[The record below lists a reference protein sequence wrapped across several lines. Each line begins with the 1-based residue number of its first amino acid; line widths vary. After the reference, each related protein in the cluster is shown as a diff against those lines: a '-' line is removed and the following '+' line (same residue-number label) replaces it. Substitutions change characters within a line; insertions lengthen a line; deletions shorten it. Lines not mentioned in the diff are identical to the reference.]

1 MQQVL
6 NEAPSP
12 TSRMLSTLIVLIS
25 EPDERL
31 EDFLYLL
38 RNEPS
43 CHHAKDFRE
52 KEQESRFQSISIS
65 SVLIRL
71 TLNAS
76 VLRQTSTDRKPA
88 VCEAESFSHCC
99 SYEGWNDMRVS
110 TPAAVMLHQTR
121 RLDAPPK
128 RVQLQ
133 LLHTEI
139 DQLSGSVCS
148 FGCLLD
154 VFQERDSAF
163 SISRGTGIP
172 TTPLEGRWR
181 EDASGLP

>member
-1 MQQVL
+1 
-6 NEAPSP
+6 
-12 TSRMLSTLIVLIS
+12 
-25 EPDERL
+25 
-31 EDFLYLL
+31 
-38 RNEPS
+38 
-43 CHHAKDFRE
+43 
-52 KEQESRFQSISIS
+52 
-65 SVLIRL
+65 
-71 TLNAS
+71 
-76 VLRQTSTDRKPA
+76 
-88 VCEAESFSHCC
+88 
-99 SYEGWNDMRVS
+99 MRVS